1 MEDYLNTEKLKETSD
16 RIAHLAAVVLRRAG
30 VAQIEKE
37 LAGSALAQ
45 HHTSKQT
52 SKAIGNLAAKVLAD
66 HTSCH
71 EAKELAG
78 CVLSQVR
85 HLNEPAPAR

>member
-1 MEDYLNTEKLKETSD
+1 LY
-16 RIAHLAAVVLRRAG
+16 A
-30 VAQIEKE
+30 EKE

-52 SKAIGNLAAKVLAD
+52 STAIGSLAAKVLAD
-66 HTSCH
+66 PHSCI

-78 CVLSQVR
+78 SVLSQVR
-85 HLNEPAPAR
+85 HLHGQASAH